1 MDFSAEVGGKA
12 GDEMIP
18 FGCWAEDD
26 SMRQASLIEAL
37 IDPRLG
43 SNERLARIDALIN
56 WTSIAAIVGTLRD
69 GSQGRPPYDA
79 LMMVKALYLQAL
91 YDLSDPGLEAALLDR
106 LSFRRFCGLSLDAST
121 PDETTILRF
130 RHDAAEAEAMQACFA
145 EINRQLEAKGFVL
158 KKGTLMDATLV
169 AATHNPPKIAA
180 GPGAGHPRE
189 RGAPWTKKNGRS
201 HFGYKAHVAMD
212 QGSGLIRRAV
222 LTGAKTYESE
232 VADQLISWDERAV
245 YGDKAYPKKARRAA
259 LKEAGIKDR
268 IAKRRHKS
276 EPPLSP
282 RQKRRN
288 DLIARDRAPVEGV
301 FSQMKRFYGW
311 SRTRCHTLARN
322 AADLFAILSVFNLK
336 RAVHLVTP

>member
-1 MDFSAEVGGKA
+1 MLQTS
-12 GDEMIP
+12 MI
-18 FGCWAEDD
+18 D
-26 SMRQASLIEAL
+26 AL

-43 SNERLARIDALIN
+43 SNERLSRIDALID
-56 WTSIAAIVGTLRD
+56 WSPIEVIVKKLRD
-69 GSQGRPPYDA
+69 GSQGRPPYA
-79 LMMVKALYLQAL
+79 PLSMVKALYLQAL

-106 LSFRRFCGLSLDAST
+106 LSFRRFCGLSLGDPT

-130 RHDAAEAEAMQACFA
+130 RHDAAEAEALQASFA
-145 EINRQLEAKGFVL
+145 EINRQLEAKGLIL

-169 AATHNPPKIAA
+169 AATHAPPKYSA
-180 GPGAGHPRE
+180 GAGTAHPRE
-189 RGAPWTKKNGRS
+189 PDANWTKKNGRA
-201 HFGYKAHVAMD
+201 HFGYKAHLGMD
-212 QGSGLIRRAV
+212 RISGLVRRAQ

-259 LKEAGIKDR
+259 LRKARIKDR

-288 DLIARDRAPVEGV
+288 DLIARHRAPVEGV

-311 SRTRCHTLARN
+311 TRTRCHTLARN
-322 AADLFAILSVFNLK
+322 AADLFAILTVFNLK
-336 RAVHLVTP
+336 RAVRLLDPKYAARLASP

>member
-1 MDFSAEVGGKA
+1 M
-12 GDEMIP
+12 EMIP
-18 FGCWAEDD
+18 FRCCLEDD

-43 SNERLARIDALIN
+43 SNERLSKIDALID
-56 WTSIAAIVGTLRD
+56 WSPIEAIVRKLRT
-69 GSQGRPPYDA
+69 GAQGRPPYNA
-79 LMMVKALYLQAL
+79 LKMVKALYLQAL
-91 YDLSDPGLEAALLDR
+91 YDLSDPRLEEALLDR
-106 LSFRRFCGLSLDAST
+106 LSFRRFCGLSLDEAT

-130 RHDAAEAEAMQACFA
+130 RHDAAEAKVLEACFV
-145 EINRQLEAKGFVL
+145 EINRQLEAKGLVL

-180 GPGAGHPRE
+180 GPGAAHPRE
-189 RGAPWTKKNGRS
+189 PGASWTKKNGRS
-201 HFGYKAHVAMD
+201 HFGYKAHIGMD
-212 QGSGLIRRAV
+212 QHSGLVRQAV

-232 VADQLISWDERAV
+232 VADQLISWDEGAV

-259 LKEAGIKDR
+259 LKQARIKDR

-282 RQKRRN
+282 RQQRRN
-288 DLIARDRAPVEGV
+288 DLIARHRAPVEGV
-301 FSQMKRFYGW
+301 FSQLKRFYGW

-322 AADLFAILSVFNLK
+322 AADLFAILTVFNLK
-336 RAVHLVTP
+336 RAVQLGAT

>member
-1 MDFSAEVGGKA
+1 M
-12 GDEMIP
+12 EMIP
-18 FGCWAEDD
+18 FRGRLEDD

-43 SNERLARIDALIN
+43 SNERLSRIDALID
-56 WTSIAAIVGTLRD
+56 WSPIEAIVRELRT
-69 GSQGRPPYDA
+69 GAQGRPPYNA
-79 LMMVKALYLQAL
+79 LKMVKALYLQAL

-106 LSFRRFCGLSLDAST
+106 LSFRRFCGLSLDEAT

-130 RHDAAEAEAMQACFA
+130 RHDAAEAQTLQACFV
-145 EINRQLEAKGFVL
+145 EINRQLEAKGLML

-180 GPGAGHPRE
+180 GPGAAHPRE
-189 RGAPWTKKNGRS
+189 PEASWTKKNGRS
-201 HFGYKAHVAMD
+201 HFGYKAHIGMD
-212 QGSGLIRRAV
+212 QHSGLVRRAV

-245 YGDKAYPKKARRAA
+245 YGDKAYPQRARRAA
-259 LKEAGIKDR
+259 LKRAGIKDR

-282 RQKRRN
+282 RQQRRN

-322 AADLFAILSVFNLK
+322 AADLFAIITVFNLK
-336 RAVHLVTP
+336 RAVQLLAT

>member
-1 MDFSAEVGGKA
+1 M
-12 GDEMIP
+12 EMIP
-18 FGCWAEDD
+18 FRRRLEDD

-43 SNERLARIDALIN
+43 SNERLSKIDALID
-56 WTSIAAIVGTLRD
+56 WSPIEAIVRKLRT
-69 GSQGRPPYDA
+69 GAQGRPPYTA
-79 LMMVKALYLQAL
+79 LKMAKALYLQAL

-106 LSFRRFCGLSLDAST
+106 LSFRRFCGLSLDEGT

-130 RHDAAEAEAMQACFA
+130 RHDAAEAKVLEACFA
-145 EINRQLEAKGFVL
+145 EINRQLEAKGLVL

-180 GPGAGHPRE
+180 GPGATHPSE
-189 RGAPWTKKNGRS
+189 PGATWTKKNGRS
-201 HFGYKAHVAMD
+201 HFGYKAHIGMD
-212 QGSGLIRRAV
+212 QHSGLVRQAV

-232 VADQLISWDERAV
+232 VADQLISWDEGAV

-259 LKEAGIKDR
+259 LKQAGIKDR

-282 RQKRRN
+282 RQQRRN
-288 DLIARDRAPVEGV
+288 DLIARHRAPVEGV

-322 AADLFAILSVFNLK
+322 AADLFAILTVFNLK
-336 RAVHLVTP
+336 RAVKLRAT

>member
-1 MDFSAEVGGKA
+1 
-12 GDEMIP
+12 
-18 FGCWAEDD
+18 
-26 SMRQASLIEAL
+26 
-37 IDPRLG
+37 
-43 SNERLARIDALIN
+43 
-56 WTSIAAIVGTLRD
+56 
-69 GSQGRPPYDA
+69 
-79 LMMVKALYLQAL
+79 MVKALYLQAL

-106 LSFRRFCGLSLDAST
+106 LSFRRFCGLSLDEAT

-130 RHDAAEAEAMQACFA
+130 RHDAAETKTLQACFE
-145 EINRQLEAKGFVL
+145 EINRQLEAKGLVL

-180 GPGAGHPRE
+180 GPGAAHPRE
-189 RGAPWTKKNGRS
+189 PEATWTKKNGRS
-201 HFGYKAHVAMD
+201 HFGYKAHIGMD
-212 QGSGLIRRAV
+212 QHSGLVRQAV

-232 VADQLISWDERAV
+232 VADQLISWDEGAV

-259 LKEAGIKDR
+259 LKQAGIKDR

-282 RQKRRN
+282 RQQRRN
-288 DLIARDRAPVEGV
+288 DLIARHRAPVEGV

-322 AADLFAILSVFNLK
+322 AADLFAILTVFNLK
-336 RAVHLVTP
+336 RAVQLGAT

>member
-1 MDFSAEVGGKA
+1 
-12 GDEMIP
+12 
-18 FGCWAEDD
+18 
-26 SMRQASLIEAL
+26 MRQASLIDAL

-43 SNERLARIDALIN
+43 SNERLSKIDALID
-56 WTSIAAIVGTLRD
+56 WSPIEAIAKKLRPGVD
-69 GSQGRPPYDA
+69 GRPPYPA
-79 LMMVKALYLQAL
+79 LTMVKALYLQAL

-106 LSFRRFCGLSLDAST
+106 LSFRRFCGLALDETT

-130 RHDAAEAEAMQACFA
+130 RHAAAEAGTMQLCFA
-145 EINRQLEAKGFVL
+145 EINRQLEAKGLML

-169 AATHNPPKIAA
+169 AATHNPPKFEA
-180 GPGAGHPRE
+180 GPGASHPRE
-189 RGAPWTKKNGRS
+189 PGASWTKKNGRS
-201 HFGYKAHVAMD
+201 HFGYKAHIGMD
-212 QGSGLIRRAV
+212 QHSGLVRRAV

-232 VADQLISWDERAV
+232 VADQLISWDEGSV
-245 YGDKAYPKKARRAA
+245 YGDKAYPQKRRRAA

-282 RQKRRN
+282 RQQLRN
-288 DLIARDRAPVEGV
+288 DLIARHRAPVEGV

-322 AADLFAILSVFNLK
+322 AADLFATLAVFNLK
-336 RAVHLVTP
+336 RAVQLQTT

>member
-1 MDFSAEVGGKA
+1 MH
-12 GDEMIP
+12 
-18 FGCWAEDD
+18 
-26 SMRQASLIEAL
+26 QASLIEAL

-43 SNERLARIDALIN
+43 SNERLSRIDALID
-56 WTSIAAIVGTLRD
+56 WSPLAAIVRKLRG

-79 LMMVKALYLQAL
+79 LLMVKALYLQAL

-106 LSFRRFCGLSLDAST
+106 LSFRRFCGLGLDSPT

-130 RHDAAEAEAMQACFA
+130 RHAAAEMQVMQACFA
-145 EINRQLEAKGFVL
+145 EINRQLEVKGLIL

-169 AATHNPPKIAA
+169 AATHNPPKMAA
-180 GPGAGHPRE
+180 GPGASHPRE
-189 RGAPWTKKNGRS
+189 PAASWTKKNGRS
-201 HFGYKAHVAMD
+201 HFGYKAHVGMD
-212 QGSGLIRRAV
+212 QHSGLVRQAV

-232 VADQLISWDERAV
+232 VADHLICGDERAV

-259 LKEAGIKDR
+259 LKQAGIKDR

-282 RQKRRN
+282 RQKLRN

-301 FSQMKRFYGW
+301 FSQLKRFYGW

-322 AADLFAILSVFNLK
+322 AADLFAILAVFNLK
-336 RAVHLVTP
+336 RAVQLRAT

>member
-1 MDFSAEVGGKA
+1 
-12 GDEMIP
+12 
-18 FGCWAEDD
+18 
-26 SMRQASLIEAL
+26 MRQASLIDAL

-43 SNERLARIDALIN
+43 SNERLSRIDGLID
-56 WTSIAAIVGTLRD
+56 WSPIEMIVRKLRS
-69 GSQGRPPYDA
+69 GAQGRPPYDA

-106 LSFRRFCGLSLDAST
+106 LSFRRFCGLGLDEAT

-130 RHDAAEAEAMQACFA
+130 RHDAAEAQVMQACFA
-145 EINRQLEAKGFVL
+145 EINWQLDVKGLIL

-169 AATHNPPKIAA
+169 AATHSPPKIGA
-180 GPGAGHPRE
+180 GPGASHWRE
-189 RGAPWTKKNGRS
+189 AGANWTKKNGRS
-201 HFGYKAHVAMD
+201 HFGYKAHVGMD
-212 QGSGLIRRAV
+212 QHSGIVRKAA

-232 VADQLISWDERAV
+232 VADQLISWDEGAV
-245 YGDKAYPKKARRAA
+245 YGDKAYPRKERRAA
-259 LKEAGIKDR
+259 LRQAGIKDR

-276 EPPLSP
+276 EPPLST

-311 SRTRCHTLARN
+311 SRTRCHSLVRN
-322 AADLFAILSVFNLK
+322 AADLFAILTVFNLK
-336 RAVHLVTP
+336 RATQLLAT

>member
-1 MDFSAEVGGKA
+1 
-12 GDEMIP
+12 
-18 FGCWAEDD
+18 
-26 SMRQASLIEAL
+26 MRQASLIDAL

-43 SNERLARIDALIN
+43 SNERLSRIDTLID
-56 WTSIAAIVGTLRD
+56 WSPIEAIVRKLRS
-69 GSQGRPPYDA
+69 GAHGRPPYNA
-79 LMMVKALYLQAL
+79 LKMVKALYLQAL

-106 LSFRRFCGLSLDAST
+106 LSFRRFCGLALDEAT

-130 RHDAAEAEAMQACFA
+130 RHDAAEAHVMQACFA
-145 EINRQLEAKGFVL
+145 EINRQLEAKGLIL

-169 AATHNPPKIAA
+169 AATHNPPKIEA
-180 GPGAGHPRE
+180 GPGAPHPRE
-189 RGAPWTKKNGRS
+189 PGASWTKKNGRS
-201 HFGYKAHVAMD
+201 HFGYKAHVGMD
-212 QGSGLIRRAV
+212 QHSGLVRQAV

-245 YGDKAYPKKARRAA
+245 YGDKAYPKKSRRAA
-259 LKEAGIKDR
+259 LSKSRIKDR

-282 RQKRRN
+282 RQRLRN
-288 DLIARDRAPVEGV
+288 ELIARHRAPVEGV
-301 FSQMKRFYGW
+301 FSQMKRFHGW

-336 RAVHLVTP
+336 RAVQLQPA